1 MQTLDAPVART
12 PDHMPLLRSGAD
24 RCALR
29 AGTNTLGG
37 RGPDAVPVPALAWQP
52 AVAIITVPPSGPPT
66 LQRVTAAVV
75 VRLNDEPIGI
85 GPVELRHGAHIDFSG
100 IRLTFDAES
109 AAADVTIAGNPTDAE
124 LPTGAHER
132 WTRPAEMQGARLV
145 NLRSGK
151 RYLLPERKIVIGRDE
166 SCDLVV
172 HGDGVSRRHASVMP
186 APGGYLLSDES
197 SNGTLVN
204 GERVAGTHILEKGDV
219 ISLSGEEL
227 RFETAAPVGE
237 AAPTSEHPSRA
248 ATAVLDVS
256 RLRGELSAEELRAAQ
271 RPSPT
276 AKLEIVRGPF
286 TGATFH
292 IARPVCAIGR
302 SEGSDI
308 RLRDESVSGSHATLL
323 RKGDTWY
330 VVDLRSVNGTF
341 VNGSRVAGEREISTG
356 AMLRIGRVEMLFTSF
371 SDGVADVLPTRHRGS
386 LLNRFLE
393 LFRKAVPSNRTF

>member
-1 MQTLDAPVART
+1 MQTLDALVSRT
-12 PDHMPLLRSGAD
+12 PDQMPLLRSGAD
-24 RCALR
+24 RCVLR

-52 AVAIITVPPSGPPT
+52 AVAIIVVPASGPAT
-66 LQRVTAAVV
+66 LQRVTASVV

-100 IRLTFDAES
+100 IRLTYDADT
-109 AAADVTIAGNPTDAE
+109 AASDVTIADARDAE
-124 LPTGAHER
+124 VSTGSHDR
-132 WTRPAEMQGARLV
+132 WTRPAEMEGARLV
-145 NLRSGK
+145 NLRTGK
-151 RYLLPERKIVIGRDE
+151 RYLLPARRIVIGRDE

-172 HGDGVSRRHASVMP
+172 HGEGISRRHASVTP

-197 SNGTLVN
+197 SNGTHLN
-204 GERVAGTHILEKGDV
+204 GERVVGTHILEKGDV

-227 RFETAAPVGE
+227 RFETSVAAGE
-237 AAPTSEHPSRA
+237 ASPTAEHPSRA

-256 RLRGELSAEELRAAQ
+256 RLRGELTPEEIRAAQ

-276 AKLEIVRGPF
+276 ATLEIVKGPF
-286 TGATFH
+286 AGASFH

-302 SEGSDI
+302 SEGSDV

-341 VNGSRVAGEREISTG
+341 VNGSRVAGERQISTG
-356 AMLRIGRVEMLFTSF
+356 ATLRIGRVEMLFSSF
-371 SDGVADVLPTRHRGS
+371 SDGVADVLPRRSRGG
-386 LLNRFLE
+386 LLSRFLE
-393 LFRKAVPSNRTF
+393 LFRRAVPSNRTP